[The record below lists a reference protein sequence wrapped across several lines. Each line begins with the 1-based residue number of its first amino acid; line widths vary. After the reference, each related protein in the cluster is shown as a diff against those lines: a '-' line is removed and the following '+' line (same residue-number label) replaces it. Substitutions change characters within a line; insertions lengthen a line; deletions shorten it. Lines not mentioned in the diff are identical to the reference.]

1 MTHHDWLKIMVR
13 GARCLDAVPFGL
25 TIVDPRT
32 GEIAH
37 HNQAMA
43 TLLGQPV
50 PATVA
55 ELDALGVVPA
65 RVRQEFVAVG
75 LSLDDEDRY
84 AVVDTTV
91 QHPDGSVRE
100 LTVHLA
106 HFHAFRG
113 EGSVLAITVMGFDNT
128 FDYEDLEWSLNPPGE
143 IHVVYDLDLV
153 AVAADQ
159 RHVEYG
165 IDPAAQIGTQ
175 GFLVSHPEDAVAVSP
190 KVRAVVTGEAL
201 DAQYTVR
208 VIGPAAAWTTVS
220 VTISRFVGAEDL
232 LLVTNTPRDVAQVP
246 LDHEDLDDRERAIAW
261 ALLTG
266 RRPAQIASEQGIS
279 VHTVRHWMTTLFR
292 KLGVDGQVELQRRYH
307 VPHVPHEPLPT
318 P

>member
-13 GARCLDAVPFGL
+13 GARCLDALPFGL

-37 HNQAMA
+37 HNEAMA

-55 ELDALGVVPA
+55 DLDALGLVPA
-65 RVRQEFVAVG
+65 LVREEFVALG
-75 LSLDDEDRY
+75 RSLDDEDRH

-91 QHPDGSVRE
+91 EHPDGSVRE
-100 LTVHLA
+100 LRVHLA
-106 HFHAFRG
+106 HFHALRG

-128 FDYEDLEWSLNPPGE
+128 FDYQDLEWSLNPPGE

-159 RHVEYG
+159 GHVEYG

-190 KVRAVVTGEAL
+190 KVRAVVT
-201 DAQYTVR
+201 VR
-208 VIGPAAAWTTVS
+208 RSTPSTRCASSGPRRRGRPCR
-220 VTISRFVGAEDL
+220 SRSHGSSEPGTSCSSRTPPGRGASA
-232 LLVTNTPRDVAQVP
+232 PR
-246 LDHEDLDDRERAIAW
+246 
-261 ALLTG
+261 
-266 RRPAQIASEQGIS
+266 RRGP
-279 VHTVRHWMTTLFR
+279 R
-292 KLGVDGQVELQRRYH
+292 
-307 VPHVPHEPLPT
+307 
-318 P
+318 